1 MAMLLSC
8 LGFLLP
14 KYPREKRLL
23 LLHHFSKLTAKLIP
37 AKAQPKSSTLK
48 PRYPVSLFSSSNGCL
63 CLYGP
68 LLTPGVWD
76 FTTEELLALHQL
88 VSLTRSHLFKVIRTA
103 CLCAKS
109 LQSGLTLS
117 APMDCSP
124 PGSTDSPGKNTGV
137 DCPLLQG
144 TFPTQGSNPRCLS
157 LLHRQVGFL
166 PPAPPRKPHIRTAP
180 GTNPPDSV
188 HSGSCPTVASNN
200 LPDHST

>member
-1 MAMLLSC
+1 MLLSC

-63 CLYGP
+63 CLHGP

-88 VSLTRSHLFKVIRTA
+88 FWP
-103 CLCAKS
+103 
-109 LQSGLTLS
+109 GLTCSRSLEQRACVLS
-117 APMDCSP
+117 RFSRVWLLAPLWTAARQAPQIPQARTLEWIVPSSREP
-124 PGSTDSPGKNTGV
+124 SR
-137 DCPLLQG
+137 
-144 TFPTQGSNPRCLS
+144 PRGQT
-157 LLHRQVGFL
+157 R
-166 PPAPPRKPHIRTAP
+166 AA
-180 GTNPPDSV
+180 
-188 HSGSCPTVASNN
+188 
-200 LPDHST
+200 